1 MQKVLFLRQN
11 GIKTRYYALNTQQQM
26 THTNAEMGKESV
38 VRLFDNDFSIEDLEV
53 LSCATSTPD

>member
-1 MQKVLFLRQN
+1 
-11 GIKTRYYALNTQQQM
+11 M